1 MSTRY
6 HQAAVDGYLE
16 LLKEATKRDLNIADE
31 DGMTPTLLAAYHG
44 HLEALEVICSRGGNP
59 DKCDI
64 WGNTPLHHAAANGH
78 IRCVSFLTKFGANI
92 FALDN
97 DFQTPLDSAA
107 SREKRECVILLDKA
121 ATEQNILNPKRVS
134 RLKEQAQRNAR
145 KQVKE
150 FGKTQEKH
158 QNKMIK
164 TYNKERGESLYKG
177 STASRLS
184 SSDSSVFGTVTKGLK
199 DTFSLKSKKN
209 RNAGSQQDENT
220 RSRDDKVGQ
229 RNVTEVFSEEE
240 EEDSLSSD
248 FRKKNHLSDDM
259 EDYDPPGHKSIFHR
273 PGMGNIVFR
282 RNLAMGINS
291 AQEDISTSTRD
302 LGFKIPTELFQCQ
315 GAENNDEGDVEAEE
329 EGDLPWDEVGVAW
342 EEDEADITPLEVFL
356 LSQDLGQFIP
366 VFMREQIDLEA
377 LMLCSDED
385 LQSIQIH
392 LGPRKKVLSAVNKRK
407 QVLQQPGKMMDTSL

>member
-16 LLKEATKRDLNIADE
+16 LLKEATKRDLNISDE

-44 HLEALEVICSRGGNP
+44 QLEALEVICSRGGNP

-97 DFQTPLDSAA
+97 DFQTPLDAAA

-121 ATEQNILNPKRVS
+121 ATEQNILNPKKVS
-134 RLKEQAQRNAR
+134 GLKEQAQRNAW
-145 KQVKE
+145 KQIKE

-158 QNKMIK
+158 QNKMTK
-164 TYNKERGESLYKG
+164 TYNKEKGESLRKG
-177 STASRLS
+177 SIASRLS
-184 SSDSSVFGTVTKGLK
+184 SSDSMFGTVTQGLK
-199 DTFSLKSKKN
+199 NTFSLKLKKN
-209 RNAGSQQDENT
+209 RNTGSQRDEST
-220 RSRDDKVGQ
+220 SSKDSKVGQ
-229 RNVTEVFSEEE
+229 RNVMEVFSEEE
-240 EEDSLSSD
+240 EEDALSSD
-248 FRKKNHLSDDM
+248 FRKKNNLSDDM
-259 EDYDPPGHKSIFHR
+259 EDYDPPEHKSIFNR
-273 PGMGNIVFR
+273 PGMGNIVFKK
-282 RNLAMGINS
+282 NLALGINA
-291 AQEDISTSTRD
+291 AQEDISTRTRD
-302 LGFKIPTELFQCQ
+302 LGFKIPTELFQWQ
-315 GAENNDEGDVEAEE
+315 GAENNDEGDLEAEE
-329 EGDLPWDEVGVAW
+329 EDDVLWDEVGVAW
-342 EEDEADITPLEVFL
+342 EEDEEDITPLEVFL
-356 LSQDLGQFIP
+356 LSQDLGEFIP

-385 LQSIQIH
+385 LQSIQMH
-392 LGPRKKVLSAVNKRK
+392 LGPRKKVLNAINKRK